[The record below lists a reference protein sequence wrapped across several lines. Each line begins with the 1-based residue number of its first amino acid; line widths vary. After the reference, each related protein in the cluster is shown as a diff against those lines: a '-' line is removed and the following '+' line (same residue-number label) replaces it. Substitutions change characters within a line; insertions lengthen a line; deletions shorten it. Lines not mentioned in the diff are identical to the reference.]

1 MATDPRQETD
11 TNDLLS
17 QVQEDFEALAALPQ
31 TQIDA
36 LEGQPGQ
43 NAVLTH
49 LRSSRQAALL
59 GANRAADANG

>member
-1 MATDPRQETD
+1 MATDARRG
-11 TNDLLS
+11 NDPSNVLTEIE
-17 QVQEDFEALAALPQ
+17 EDFEALAALLQ

-43 NAVLTH
+43 DVVLTH
-49 LRSSRQAALL
+49 LRAARQAALQ